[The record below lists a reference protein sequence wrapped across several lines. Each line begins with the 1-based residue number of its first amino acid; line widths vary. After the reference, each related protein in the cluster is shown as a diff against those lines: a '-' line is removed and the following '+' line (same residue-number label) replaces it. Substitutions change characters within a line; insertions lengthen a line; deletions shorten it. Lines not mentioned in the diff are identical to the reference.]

1 LFLGD
6 IPHRRVLL
14 ISVPL
19 HMIWKETK
27 LYSILGFKC
36 PVCHEADFFL
46 SHLYDLSK
54 TGDFHAN
61 CPVCRTKFER
71 EPGFFYG
78 AMYVSYAIAVAM
90 FVTVWVALAVL
101 APEMGALGQSLAVI
115 GVLLLGSPYYYALS
129 KIIWANMFFHFD
141 RTKAPGYGSEVVTE
155 RP

>member
-1 LFLGD
+1 MFFGD
-6 IPHRRVLL
+6 IPHRRAQW

-19 HMIWKETK
+19 FMIWKETK

-46 SHLYDLSK
+46 SHPYDLSK
-54 TGDFHAN
+54 TGDFHTN

-78 AMYVSYAIAVAM
+78 AMYVSYAIGVAL

-101 APEMGALGQSLAVI
+101 APGMGALGQALSVV

-129 KIIWANMFFHFD
+129 KIIWANMFFHYD

>member
-1 LFLGD
+1 
-6 IPHRRVLL
+6 
-14 ISVPL
+14 
-19 HMIWKETK
+19 MIWKETK

-129 KIIWANMFFHFD
+129 KIIWANMFFHYD
-141 RTKAPGYGSEVVTE
+141 RTKASRSRSEVVPE
-155 RP
+155 SR